1 MIDRDQQKLVAEVAR
16 DAVAQL
22 SPQELPLFVASSRA
36 FFKDPDAIQVDGRD
50 EMIGF
55 GVGEAAGMISPVV
68 LAVTLEVVRSVAEQ
82 IKETLKE
89 ESGGLTAEWVRL
101 VFKKYRPSQKEE
113 QVSGGTDIKAESP
126 KTKAASALPAPLTP
140 QQLAAVRQ
148 AALKKARQLKLPESK
163 AKILADAIVGDLA
176 VA

>member
-1 MIDRDQQKLVAEVAR
+1 MIDPGQQELVAEVAK

-36 FFKDPDAIQVDGRD
+36 FFKDPDAIQVDGKD

-55 GVGEAAGMISPVV
+55 GVGEAAGMITPVV
-68 LAVTLEVVRSVAEQ
+68 LAVTLEVVRSVGEQ

-89 ESGGLTAEWVRL
+89 ESGGLTAAWVRL

-113 QVSGGTDIKAESP
+113 QVSGRTEIQAESP
-126 KTKAASALPAPLTP
+126 KPKVASDLPVPLTP

-148 AALKKARQLKLPESK
+148 AAQKKARQLKLPEAK
-163 AKILADAIVGDLA
+163 ARILADAIVGGLVGA
-176 VA
+176 

>member
-1 MIDRDQQKLVAEVAR
+1 MIDSGQQKLIAEVAK

-22 SPQELPLFVASSRA
+22 SPQELPLFLASSRA
-36 FFKDPDAIQVDGRD
+36 FFKDPDAVQAEGKD

-55 GVGEAAGMISPVV
+55 GVGEVAGMVTPVV
-68 LAVTLEVVRSVAEQ
+68 LAVALEVVRSVAEQ
-82 IKETLKE
+82 IKETVKE

-101 VFKKYRPSQKEE
+101 VFKKYRPPQKEE
-113 QVSGGTDIKAESP
+113 QVSGGNEINAESST
-126 KTKAASALPAPLTP
+126 TKAASVLPAPLTA

-148 AALKKARQLKLPESK
+148 AALKKARQLKLPEAK
-163 AKILADAIVGDLA
+163 AKILADAIVGGLA